1 MRVPHIGR
9 LECVIH
15 RIDDLENIQ
24 RGSSNPIEFYHRSDD
39 SKFLFQNLKRH
50 VLSLKGRIKLIKTF
64 SFKTKYYI
72 FITFEL

>member
-64 SFKTKYYI
+64 SF
-72 FITFEL
+72 

>member
-50 VLSLKGRIKLIKTF
+50 VLSLKYRIKLIKTF

>member
-1 MRVPHIGR
+1 MEVVHRIDD
-9 LECVIH
+9 LESQTTGLQTLNLVIH

-64 SFKTKYYI
+64 SF
-72 FITFEL
+72 

>member
-1 MRVPHIGR
+1 MIGT
-9 LECVIH
+9 VVH

-64 SFKTKYYI
+64 SF
-72 FITFEL
+72 

>member
-50 VLSLKGRIKLIKTF
+50 VLSLKVNIKLIKTF